1 MVSVDLHEWL
11 QKVHFMATLIWP
23 FQLQSETRDGCA
35 ERRGGFQNFLT
46 NDDII
51 TSNNT
56 RKEGKAITK
65 ISSPPPMHFIVFA

>member
-1 MVSVDLHEWL
+1 
-11 QKVHFMATLIWP
+11 MATKSP
-23 FQLQSETRDGCA
+23 FYGNIDLTGQLQSERRDGCA